1 MLIAQQ
7 KERENIAE
15 YILYMYQ
22 IEDVIRAY
30 RFDMEEILEHY
41 VRPQLPDDSFLG
53 QYRAWYQRIINEM
66 KSNKLE
72 KVGHLLSLN
81 EVMVELSYLH
91 TTLLTATK
99 DPKYLGIYEVASRNI
114 NEFKD
119 KSNLKDKNDVEIAFH
134 AMYMKLL
141 LRLQKKEISAETEE
155 AFDSMRIMLAYL
167 SQGYHKMKAGDLDFL
182 KN

>member
-1 MLIAQQ
+1 MLVAQQ
-7 KERENIAE
+7 KLQENIAE

-30 RFDMEEILEHY
+30 NFDMEEIIEHY
-41 VRPQLPDDSFLG
+41 VRPQLPDESFLG
-53 QYRAWYQRIINEM
+53 QYREWYQRIINEL
-66 KSNKLE
+66 KANKLE
-72 KVGHLLSLN
+72 KTGHMPSLN
-81 EVMVELSYLH
+81 EVLVELSYLH

-99 DPKYLGIYEVASRNI
+99 DPKYLGIFEVASKNI
-114 NEFKD
+114 EEFKQ
-119 KSNLKDKNDVEIAFH
+119 KSNLKDKNEIEIAFH

-167 SQGYHKMKAGDLDFL
+167 SRGYHKMKSGDLDFL

>member
-1 MLIAQQ
+1 MLVAQQ
-7 KERENIAE
+7 KLKENVAE

-22 IEDVIRAY
+22 IEDIVRAY
-30 RFDMEEILEHY
+30 NFDIEEILEHY
-41 VRPQLPDDSFLG
+41 VRPQLPDESFLS
-53 QYRAWYQRIINEM
+53 QYRQWYQRIINEM

-72 KVGHLLSLN
+72 KAGHMPSLN
-81 EVMVELSYLH
+81 EIMIELSYLH

-99 DPKYLGIYEVASRNI
+99 DPKYIGIMETASVNI
-114 NEFKD
+114 NDFKQ
-119 KSNLKDKNDVEIAFH
+119 KSNLKDKNDIEIAFH

-141 LRLQKKEISAETEE
+141 LRLQKKEISAETED

-167 SQGYHKMKAGDLDFL
+167 SRGYHKMKSGDLDFL